1 MSNVTRKKRQMAVS
15 RTQNNLVEGKKTI
28 LYCYDKKKPVNNIV
42 PSGNYVEYPNAQG
55 QVNLLDTVIT
65 GDLSIYQN
73 GINKINL
80 RNDNTASLI
89 IGNTT
94 YSSSNSENSVFIGTS
109 EFVKNDTH
117 LTNSIIIGNDVLNG
131 GDYGNG
137 YVNETVAIGDGVLKN
152 LTVYHQSDGPNNYPI
167 GNTCIG
173 NYGLGS
179 LIDSNNTISECNTAL
194 GYNSGNKDNN
204 ELLNGTFNT
213 FLGANTGVENI
224 DKFYRHS
231 TAVGADSIIKDN
243 NQIMLGTDLD
253 HVFVPNYLKF
263 SDNTIIRSGNNV
275 NLIQNSNSFNDF
287 RQDPTLHEP
296 GFRVGPI
303 ANSII
308 NLHPTGDASCII
320 DAIDDEYYVTNNLS
334 NSNSYTHIVNNSEF
348 IISLYSKTSNNESGS
363 NFEGIYGSYKD
374 SIIIAPLSSI
384 TLYTTP
390 RVYDKYLVVN
400 RTPNISTYTVHY
412 NENTITTYSNPQFLD
427 SVFYLIGSID
437 TSFNLPDIIV
447 YVKQKFPI
455 KNKTIKIFN
464 KGSATIYINT
474 PRGEFGGLYGNG
486 LNRIDLPINSYYT
499 FICNETSWDIN
510 ERSPNIK
517 FSIFGGGNTINWSS
531 NHQYLDCEVDFVD
544 ADSDLNTNIVSGNI
558 SFDNDSDTVSLSN
571 VSGYV
576 SVGTII
582 KVNNTNAFPGI
593 LHNTYIIKSQLTG
606 TVGQNGSYRVSKK
619 FSNTVPSEF
628 YNNTYDFSGKS
639 STTNINSGTCSIYL
653 ANYTADFSSPYQIF
667 PILYTSNTTHINA
680 GSVLSI
686 SNETFCILSEVYD
699 KHKLPILNSIFSQ
712 TNNPDSY
719 NIYFTTGSSITGLNL
734 NYKETSATNINLP
747 DVTSCVGR
755 KITMNNLSDNFI
767 YLKTNSVSTNI
778 IGENS
783 FYIDFYKITR
793 CKTNYDTDYCY
804 SNIYILFPKNKVIL
818 ISDGNNWKISQGT
831 TYSSGK
837 KQYKFDVPFQLSS
850 FDTYSES
857 AVGFKYYNIINS
869 NQYKLAFD
877 SNTFNTFNTFD
888 KQFTN
893 LNESSIYLKYTLFVG
908 NDYAF
913 DSTGMQFTI
922 GLTCYNNNKEIE
934 YDNKADSVTFQLLPA
949 NTLNKKTVRVLTNNI
964 MLDSYDSIRF
974 YYEYT
979 KTVMNTAS
987 KSVVYF
993 LLDIEPLFYLNP

>member
-15 RTQNNLVEGKKTI
+15 RTQNNLVEGKKPI

-55 QVNLLDTVIT
+55 QVNLLDTVIN
-65 GDLSIYQN
+65 GDLSIHQY

-80 RNDNTASLI
+80 RNDNDDASLI

-94 YSSSNSENSVFIGTS
+94 YSSSNSINSVFIGTS
-109 EFVKNDTH
+109 DFVKNETY
-117 LTNSIIIGNDVLNG
+117 LKNSIIIGNDVLNG
-131 GDYGNG
+131 GDDGKG
-137 YVNETVAIGDGVLKN
+137 YVTETVAIGDGVLKN
-152 LTVYHQSDGPNNYPI
+152 LTVYQQSNEEEKYPI

-173 NYGLGS
+173 NYGLCS
-179 LIDSNNTISECNTAL
+179 LIDSNNTISDCNTAL

-231 TAVGADSIIKDN
+231 TAVGADSIIKDD
-243 NQIMLGTDLD
+243 NQIMLGTNLD

-275 NLIQNSNSFNDF
+275 NLIQSSESFNDF
-287 RQDPTLHEP
+287 RQ
-296 GFRVGPI
+296 GPI

-308 NLHPTGDASCII
+308 DLYPITDASCII
-320 DAIDDEYYVTNNLS
+320 DAINEDLSIS
-334 NSNSYTHIVNNSEF
+334 NSYSYTHIVNNSEF
-348 IISLYSKTSNNESGS
+348 IISLYSKNSNDVPGS

-447 YVKQKFPI
+447 YVKQKIPI

-474 PRGEFGGLYGNG
+474 PSGEFGGLYGNG

-517 FSIFGGGNTINWSS
+517 FSIFGGGNPINWSS
-531 NHQYLDCEVDFVD
+531 NYQYLDCEVDFVD
-544 ADSDLNTNIVSGNI
+544 ADSDLNTNIVSGKI
-558 SFDNDSDTVSLSN
+558 SFDKDSDTVSLSN

-593 LHNTYIIKSQLTG
+593 LLHNTYIIKSQLTG

-712 TNNPDSY
+712 TKNPDSY
-719 NIYFTTGSSITGLNL
+719 NIYFTTGSSITGNL

-767 YLKTNSVSTNI
+767 YLKTNSVFTNI

-783 FYIDFYKITR
+783 FYLDFYKITR

-818 ISDGNNWKISQGT
+818 ISDGNNWKISQVT

-850 FDTYSES
+850 FDTYSEY

-877 SNTFNTFNTFD
+877 SNTFNTFD

-908 NDYAF
+908 NEYAF
-913 DSTGMQFTI
+913 DFNSADMRFTI
-922 GLTCYNNNKEIE
+922 GLRCFNNNTEIE
-934 YDNKADSVTFQLLPA
+934 YDNKADSVTFKLPERG
-949 NTLNKKTVRVLTNNI
+949 LNNKTVRVLTNNI

-974 YYEYT
+974 YYEFT
-979 KTVMNTAS
+979 NTVTNLYNND